1 MPIPTALT
9 KQQFNTRWLTIDR
22 PTERQAPMQ
31 WRHWLTDRGSLTQRL
46 VKRSKGNFRVEVVR
60 QYWGIP
66 VLSERKALNMRCR
79 ERALIRE
86 VRLIGNDTAWV
97 YARSIIPAS
106 TLTGRQRILAQ
117 MGTKPLGQMLFNDP
131 TMQREPLQIGCLQLP
146 NSEQAWAR
154 RSIFRLENKPLLV
167 CEVFLPS
174 LLRVE

>member
-46 VKRSKGNFRVEVVR
+46 VKRSKGNFHVEVVR
-60 QYWGIP
+60 QYWGVP

-86 VRLIGNDTAWV
+86 VRLMGNNTAWV

-146 NSEQAWAR
+146 NNEHAWAR